1 MRKLAIRLLT
11 LTMYA
16 TAMVV
21 APLVSPVNAANTSS
35 KEVKKHH
42 KKPQRG
48 PSLSSRAKPSD
59 NPFPPMNE
67 DPDRRVSGGGY

>member
-11 LTMYA
+11 LTIYA
-16 TAMVV
+16 TATV
-21 APLVSPVNAANTSS
+21 AAPVVSPVNAANNDG

-42 KKPQRG
+42 KKPQGG